1 MLDNHLRPAKEK
13 VLHPI
18 AKIMYSIHPILITVV
33 ALGFGLVAGALLL
46 QQQYLWA
53 FVFWAFNRVF
63 DGLDGTVARLSGKQT
78 DLGGYLDI
86 VFDFV
91 IYAVI
96 PVTLVIGAP
105 DTAKFLSL
113 VFLLSTFYINGASWI
128 YLSSIME
135 KRQQGAKHRGELTS
149 ITMPS
154 GLIGG
159 AETGIFYTLFIIFP
173 QQTVFLFT
181 MMGALVLITIGQ
193 RLVWA
198 IKHLD

>member
-1 MLDNHLRPAKEK
+1 MLDNHLRSTKEI
-13 VLHPI
+13 VLQPI
-18 AKIMYSIHPILITVV
+18 AKIMYSVHPILITFI
-33 ALGFGLVAGALLL
+33 ALGFGLVAGVLLV

-53 FVFWAFNRVF
+53 FVFWAFNRLF

-113 VFLLSTFYINGASWI
+113 VFLLSTFYINGASWM

-135 KRQQGAKHRGELTS
+135 KKKHGAKRRGEMTS
-149 ITMPS
+149 VTMPS

-159 AETGIFYTLFIIFP
+159 AETAIFYTLFIIFP

-181 MMGALVLITIGQ
+181 MMGALVLLTIGQ

>member
-1 MLDNHLRPAKEK
+1 MLDNHLRSTKEI
-13 VLHPI
+13 VLQPI
-18 AKIMYSIHPILITVV
+18 AKIMYSVHPILITFI
-33 ALGFGLVAGALLL
+33 ALGFGLVAGILLV

-53 FVFWAFNRVF
+53 FLFWALNRLF
-63 DGLDGTVARLSGKQT
+63 DGLDGTVARLSGKQS

-96 PVTLVIGAP
+96 PVTLVLGAP

-113 VFLLSTFYINGASWI
+113 VFLLSTFYINGASWM

-135 KRQQGAKHRGELTS
+135 KRQQGAKHGGELTS
-149 ITMPS
+149 VTMPS

-159 AETGIFYTLFIIFP
+159 AETAIFYTLFIIFP

-181 MMGALVLITIGQ
+181 LMGALVLLTIGQ